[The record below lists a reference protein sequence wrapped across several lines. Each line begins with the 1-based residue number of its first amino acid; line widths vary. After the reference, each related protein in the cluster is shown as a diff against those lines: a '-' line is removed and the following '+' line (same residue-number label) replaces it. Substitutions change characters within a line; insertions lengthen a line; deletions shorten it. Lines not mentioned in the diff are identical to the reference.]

1 MSKKK
6 KERHERLLELMV
18 QEPFITD
25 DQIAEKLSISIQT
38 IRLDRLELG
47 IPELRERMKTLA
59 ESNYK
64 RIRTVLGREFI
75 GELIDLIPGKSGIS
89 ILDADKNMV
98 FEKTKVVKGQHLYAM
113 AETLAMAIT
122 TANAAL
128 TGVANIKYKKN
139 VFPGDRLVAKGE
151 VIRSRGNKY
160 FVWVFI
166 YVDYVEVF
174 RGKFVLVGVNVDVDV
189 DVDAA
194 RESAKE
200 EIK

>member
-6 KERHERLLELMV
+6 SERHEKLMELMEK
-18 QEPFITD
+18 EPFITD
-25 DQIAEKLSISIQT
+25 EEIAEKLSISIQT

-59 ESNYK
+59 ENNYK

-98 FEKTKVVKGQHLYAM
+98 FEKTKVVKGQHMYAM
-113 AETLAMAIT
+113 AETLALAIT
-122 TANAAL
+122 TADAAL

-151 VIRSRGNKY
+151 VIRARGNKF

-166 YVDYVEVF
+166 YVNYEEVF
-174 RGKFVLVGVNVDVDV
+174 RGKFVLVTV
-189 DVDAA
+189 AA
-194 RESAKE
+194 AIE
-200 EIK
+200 ENRGEEK

>member
-6 KERHERLLELMV
+6 TERHEKLMELMV
-18 QEPFITD
+18 KEPFITD
-25 DQIAEKLSISIQT
+25 EEIAEKLSISIQT

-59 ESNYK
+59 ENNYK

-75 GELIDLIPGKSGIS
+75 GELIDLVPGKSGIS

-98 FEKTKVVKGQHLYAM
+98 FEKTQVVKGQHMYAM

-139 VFPGDRLVAKGE
+139 VFPLDKLVAKGE
-151 VIRSRGNKY
+151 VIRKRGNK
-160 FVWVFI
+160 FFIWVFI
-166 YVDYVEVF
+166 YVNYEEVF
-174 RGKFVLVGVNVDVDV
+174 RGKFVLVAVDDNRGDV
-189 DVDAA
+189 
-194 RESAKE
+194 K
-200 EIK
+200 